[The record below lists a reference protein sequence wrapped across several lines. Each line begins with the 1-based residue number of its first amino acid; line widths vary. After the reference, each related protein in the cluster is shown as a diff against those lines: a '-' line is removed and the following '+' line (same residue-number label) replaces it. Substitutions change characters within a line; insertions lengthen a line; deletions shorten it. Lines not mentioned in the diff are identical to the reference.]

1 MINLPPFPQANHEP
15 CPPLLHE
22 EFSSTGN
29 EKGGR
34 NPRRNRM
41 EESGFE
47 INRGLVTATNGETKV
62 SGEREHT
69 PRDS

>member
-1 MINLPPFPQANHEP
+1 
-15 CPPLLHE
+15 
-22 EFSSTGN
+22 
-29 EKGGR
+29 
-34 NPRRNRM
+34 M